1 MWKED
6 EVVGVGVVGY
16 GYWGPNLARN
26 FAEAE
31 AAQLV
36 AVCDMDPAKL
46 GLAKRRHPAAVITR
60 EFSNLLTDSRI
71 DAVAIATPVQLTA
84 RKARNY
90 FRHANGI
97 CFSLRGLA

>member
-1 MWKED
+1 PSRNPDMREPAGAAANGMPPARALNSDGKHLARGYRMWS
-6 EVVGVGVVGY
+6 EVIGVGVVGY

-60 EFSNLLTDSRI
+60 EFRDLLT
-71 DAVAIATPVQLTA
+71 
-84 RKARNY
+84 
-90 FRHANGI
+90 
-97 CFSLRGLA
+97 